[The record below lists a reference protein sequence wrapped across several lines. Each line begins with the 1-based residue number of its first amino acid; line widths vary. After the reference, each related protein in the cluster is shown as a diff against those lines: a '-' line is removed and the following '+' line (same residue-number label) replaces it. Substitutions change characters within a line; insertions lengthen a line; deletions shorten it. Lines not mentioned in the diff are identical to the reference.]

1 MVKDLRVQRRLAAEI
16 LKVGINRIVFDR
28 NRLKEISEAVTRE
41 DIRRLIEEGAIKA
54 RKEKGI
60 SRGRARER
68 EKKRKKGRKKGHGKR
83 KGKKTARYPRK
94 KAWINR
100 IRAQRRIL
108 KELRDKGVI
117 DRKTYRKLYMMA
129 KGGYFRSKA
138 HLLEHVKQIVGEN
151 DILKEIIKREVE

>member
-41 DIRRLIEEGAIKA
+41 DIKRLIEEGAIKA

-60 SRGRARER
+60 SRGRVRER
-68 EKKRKKGRKKGHGKR
+68 EKKKRKRGHGKR

-94 KAWINR
+94 KMWINK

-108 KELRDKGVI
+108 KELRDKGVL
-117 DRKTYRKLYMMA
+117 DRKTYRKLYLMA

-138 HLLEHVKQIVGEN
+138 HLLEYVKQMVGEN